1 VYSFK
6 TPKKAENM
14 KFIFTVGRRNR
25 LTEMRKC
32 KREKRKFVKRKEIG
46 LFLSL

>member
-1 VYSFK
+1 
-6 TPKKAENM
+6 M

-32 KREKRKFVKRKEIG
+32 EREKREFVKRKGIG